1 MKKKILSVLLMMM
14 MVMVVVAPMSAFAD
28 TSTKGLSCADVF
40 GASTNGGTAG
50 TTINNT
56 LKDVVKIIA
65 GAGASLFTIAVMVL
79 AVMIMFGSISP
90 AKKGIYWGSL
100 IGSVCGAFV
109 FFGAFK
115 FSDAIAQMAQGGK
128 CGA

>member
-14 MVMVVVAPMSAFAD
+14 MIMVVVAPMSAFAD
-28 TSTKGLSCADVF
+28 TGALSCADVF
-40 GASTNGGTAG
+40 GAGTNGGTAG

-90 AKKGIYWGSL
+90 SKKGIYWGSL

-128 CGA
+128 CV

>member
-28 TSTKGLSCADVF
+28 TGALSCQDIF
-40 GASTNGGTAG
+40 GKGESTGTAG
-50 TTINNT
+50 TTINST
-56 LKDVVKIIA
+56 LKSVVQIIA
-65 GAGASLFTIAVMVL
+65 GTGSALFTIAVMVL
-79 AVMIMFGSISP
+79 AVIIMFGSISP
-90 AKKGIYWGSL
+90 SKKGMYWGGL
-100 IGSVCGAFV
+100 IGCVCAAFV

-128 CGA
+128 CV

>member
-1 MKKKILSVLLMMM
+1 MMM

-28 TSTKGLSCADVF
+28 TGKLSCADVF
-40 GASTNGGTAG
+40 GKQTSTGEAG
-50 TTINNT
+50 KTINDT
-56 LKDVVKIIA
+56 LKDVVRIIA
-65 GAGASLFTIAVMVL
+65 GTGTTLFTMAVMVL
-79 AVMIMFGSISP
+79 ALMIMFGSISP

-100 IGSVCGAFV
+100 IGCVCGAFV

-128 CGA
+128 CT